1 MKANDKLTPDEL
13 ILFEKQYDALV
24 AQSPESVKP
33 VLERMRDGCRGFV
46 EKVKQHFQA
55 LGIDCSDKVLLGPQ
69 HVISAYRRY
78 STAPCG
84 SRLRPRRGLYRM
96 KHYYRH
102 HIERHQC
109 QWEMPSDETWR
120 HKII

>member
-1 MKANDKLTPDEL
+1 VLTPDEL
-13 ILFEKQYDALV
+13 TLFEKQYDTFV
-24 AQSPESVKP
+24 AQASESIKP
-33 VLERMRDGCRGFV
+33 VLERMRDGYRGFV
-46 EKVKQHFQA
+46 EKAKQHFQA
-55 LGIDCSDKVLLGPQ
+55 LGIADFPDEIPLGPEY
-69 HVISAYRRY
+69 VITAYMRY

-96 KHYYRH
+96 KHYYRR

-109 QWEMPSDETWR
+109 QPELPSDETWR